1 MKRLNWG
8 LLLVIFLSIALWIL
22 FLSLICCSSLH
33 APATQVVFDGP
44 IYAYSQHDS
53 TYFSVSVRNIG
64 QKTAY
69 NVIATML
76 VKKNGAYTGL
86 YELDYGLIPPKETE
100 TLEKQIRNVQFKDDI
115 EVTGTLKW
123 D

>member
-8 LLLVIFLSIALWIL
+8 FLLVIIMSIVIWIIFLC
-22 FLSLICCSSLH
+22 LICCSPVSNVS
-33 APATQVVFDGP
+33 ANVVFDGP
-44 IYAYSQHDS
+44 IYAYSQDGD

-86 YELDYGLIPPKETE
+86 YELDYGLILSKEAE

-123 D
+123 E

>member
-22 FLSLICCSSLH
+22 FLSLICCSS
-33 APATQVVFDGP
+33 PTQVVFDGP

-76 VKKNGAYTGL
+76 VKKNGAYAGL
-86 YELDYGLIPPKETE
+86 YELDYDLIPPKETE
-100 TLEKQIRNVQFKDDI
+100 TLEKQIRQVQFKDDI
-115 EVTGTLKW
+115 KVTGTLKW
-123 D
+123 E

>member
-1 MKRLNWG
+1 MKRRKFLK
-8 LLLVIFLSIALWIL
+8 LLG
-22 FLSLICCSSLH
+22 LSLVLAIFFIGCSYDL
-33 APATQVVFDGP
+33 PIQVIFDGP
-44 IYAYSQHDS
+44 IYAYTQDGD
-53 TYFSVSVRNIG
+53 TYLSVSVRNLG
-64 QKTAY
+64 HKTAY

-86 YELDYGLIPPKETE
+86 YELDYGLIPPKEAK

>member
-8 LLLVIFLSIALWIL
+8 LPLFIVLCIL
-22 FLSLICCSSLH
+22 FWIWIISLICCSS
-33 APATQVVFDGP
+33 PTQVVFDGP
-44 IYAYSQHDS
+44 IYAYTQDGD

-76 VKKNGAYTGL
+76 VKKNGVYTGL

-123 D
+123 E

>member
-8 LLLVIFLSIALWIL
+8 LLLVIILSIAVLIL
-22 FLSLICCSSLH
+22 FLSLICCSS
-33 APATQVVFDGP
+33 PTQVVFDGP
-44 IYAYSQHDS
+44 IYAYSEGED

-76 VKKNGAYTGL
+76 VKKNEAYMGL
-86 YELDYGLIPPKETE
+86 YELDYGIIRPKEAE
-100 TLEKQIRNVQFKDDI
+100 TLEEQIRQVQFKDDI

-123 D
+123 E